1 MDILIGRIYKHYKG
15 NYYIVENIALNTE
28 TDEQMVIYRALYGEG
43 KVFARPVSS
52 FIQKVENQNQEYRF
66 ELQTIDRALQK

>member
-1 MDILIGRIYKHYKG
+1 MEILIGRIYKHYKG

-28 TDEQMVIYRALYGEG
+28 TDEQMVIYRALYDEG

-66 ELQTIDRALQK
+66 ELQTIDSALQK